1 MSQIEQPKASDTP
14 KVETNSSHATSA
26 TLSISDLANADGS
39 NVTSTQS
46 CRMYENKFPEV
57 DDLVMVRVKSID
69 EMGAYVSLLEYN
81 NIEGMILLSELSRRR
96 IRSIGKLLRVGRQET
111 VVVLRVDKDKGYI
124 DLSKRRVSPEE
135 IVQCEEKFTKSK
147 TVHSIMRHIAEIMHQ
162 NLEELYVKFG
172 WPLYKK
178 FGHAFDGFKKAIADP
193 DSIFQGVDF
202 TPDLKDAFVKIIQR
216 RLAPQPTKIRA
227 DLEVT
232 CFHYEGID
240 AIKEALTLGQKC
252 SKPAV
257 TGVEKDADGKEPE
270 GVVTIKLVAPPLYV
284 MVTTSLEKEKG
295 IQALNNS
302 IEVVRKVLLEKKGEV
317 IVKVA
322 PRAVSEREDRELTNY
337 MEELERQN
345 MEVSGDDD
353 NEDNEG
359 TESND
364 EGEPVKGKTRNEEEA
379 DDNEDD
385 DEEGEE
391 EEPKEVKG
399 KQAKPAPAP
408 KGKAT
413 AKPAKSA
420 QNSTKKG
427 K

>member
-1 MSQIEQPKASDTP
+1 
-14 KVETNSSHATSA
+14 
-26 TLSISDLANADGS
+26 
-39 NVTSTQS
+39 
-46 CRMYENKFPEV
+46 MYENKFPEV

-111 VVVLRVDKDKGYI
+111 VVVLRVDKEKGYI

-135 IVQCEEKFTKSK
+135 IVQCDEKFTKSK

-178 FGHAFDGFKKAIADP
+178 YGHAFDGFKKAITHP
-193 DSIFQGVDF
+193 DEIFEGIDF
-202 TPDLKDAFVKIIQR
+202 TPDLKDAFIKIIQR

-240 AIKEALTLGQKC
+240 AIKEALTAGQK
-252 SKPAV
+252 V
-257 TGVEKDADGKEPE
+257 GRTTTGTSDPNAENTEA
-270 GVVTIKLVAPPLYV
+270 VTIKLVAPPLYV

-295 IQALNNS
+295 ILLLNTA
-302 IEVVRKVLLEKKGEV
+302 IEAVRKILQEKRGEVV
-317 IVKVA
+317 VKVA
-322 PRAVSEREDRELTNY
+322 PRAVSERDERELSNY
-337 MEELERQN
+337 MEEQERLN
-345 MEVSGDDD
+345 TEVSGDDD
-353 NEDNEG
+353 NEENE
-359 TESND
+359 
-364 EGEPVKGKTRNEEEA
+364 
-379 DDNEDD
+379 DNEDAEEGELSNNK

-391 EEPKEVKG
+391 EEEEEEEEKPKG
-399 KQAKPAPAP
+399 KQAKQS
-408 KGKAT
+408 KAKLA
-413 AKPAKSA
+413 AKPAAKPG
-420 QNSTKKG
+420 KKG